1 VEYRLPKSQYNGIR
15 PVSLNKNSKMYPA
28 YYKVLQCKEQ
38 CYPADITATESVA
51 SVKLQSLLNHTVQR
65 ILKAQSDVIE
75 SLPVDKRHDLQLIC
89 KWGCDGT
96 SGQSTYKQNFSAG
109 SSTSDANIFFTSLV
123 PLQLTFVNE
132 KDKSEIIVWK
142 NPRSSPT
149 RFCRPIKIQF
159 LHETAE
165 TTKAEYELIKAEDEN
180 LVPFESNM
188 YRRNIRVHF
197 KLAFTMVDDKVI
209 NSVTETKATMC
220 YYLCK
225 STSKQFNDI
234 DEILKKEICD
244 DNLQFGIS
252 SLHAWIRCMEC
263 CLKLSY
269 KLDIKKWQT
278 RKCDKDNFE
287 ANKKNVQQGF
297 KERLGLIIDQPKQGY
312 GSSNDG
318 NTARRFFSNY
328 SISAEIT
335 GVDEELIRR
344 IYIILQ
350 AMSCGFQID
359 VQKFQKYTEETARKF
374 VELYPW
380 FYMSPTVHKILIHG
394 YKIIDSFLLPIGQRS
409 EETQES
415 CNKFIKRFRE
425 DFARKC
431 SREKNLR
438 DVFQFNNVRSLHF

>member
-1 VEYRLPKSQYNGIR
+1 
-15 PVSLNKNSKMYPA
+15 
-28 YYKVLQCKEQ
+28 
-38 CYPADITATESVA
+38 
-51 SVKLQSLLNHTVQR
+51 
-65 ILKAQSDVIE
+65 
-75 SLPVDKRHDLQLIC
+75 
-89 KWGCDGT
+89 
-96 SGQSTYKQNFSAG
+96 
-109 SSTSDANIFFTSLV
+109 
-123 PLQLTFVNE
+123 
-132 KDKSEIIVWK
+132 
-142 NPRSSPT
+142 
-149 RFCRPIKIQF
+149 
-159 LHETAE
+159 
-165 TTKAEYELIKAEDEN
+165 
-180 LVPFESNM
+180 M

-197 KLAFTMVDDKVI
+197 KLAFTMVDGKVI
-209 NSVTETKATMC
+209 NSVTDTKATMRC
-220 YYLCK
+220 YLCK

-234 DEILKKEICD
+234 DEMLKKEICD

-278 RKCDKDNFE
+278 RKCDKDN
-287 ANKKNVQQGF
+287 KKNVQQGF
-297 KERLGLIIDQPKQGY
+297 KERLGLIIDEPKQGY

-409 EETQES
+409 EEAQES

-438 DVFQFNNVRSLHF
+438 DVFQRLLITSDPYISSFRKIPPRQTNHYPQTRLNYCLHLQFQAIIMNVNDTTECSSDEDDESCSDSD

>member
-1 VEYRLPKSQYNGIR
+1 
-15 PVSLNKNSKMYPA
+15 MYPV

-159 LHETAE
+159 LHKTAE
-165 TTKAEYELIKAEDEN
+165 TTKAEYELIKAEEEN

-188 YRRNIRVHF
+188 YRRNIRVHL

-220 YYLCK
+220 CYLCK

-269 KLDIKKWQT
+269 KLDIKNGKRASVIKT
-278 RKCDKDNFE
+278 ILKPT
-287 ANKKNVQQGF
+287 KK
-297 KERLGLIIDQPKQGY
+297 
-312 GSSNDG
+312 
-318 NTARRFFSNY
+318 
-328 SISAEIT
+328 
-335 GVDEELIRR
+335 
-344 IYIILQ
+344 
-350 AMSCGFQID
+350 M
-359 VQKFQKYTEETARKF
+359 
-374 VELYPW
+374 
-380 FYMSPTVHKILIHG
+380 
-394 YKIIDSFLLPIGQRS
+394 
-409 EETQES
+409 
-415 CNKFIKRFRE
+415 CNKVLKR
-425 DFARKC
+425 D
-431 SREKNLR
+431 
-438 DVFQFNNVRSLHF
+438 